1 MKENGFTAEADTLLN
16 DFKSMADVFCENGP
30 NYPTSE
36 VNYEQSIV
44 APSIIHLLNVY
55 MLTGDEK
62 YLKGAESQLPLLES
76 FSGKQPSFHLYD
88 IAIRHWDGYWFGKD
102 RIWGDTFPH
111 YWSTLSGI
119 AFRLYAKATG
129 KQEYTERALNIFR
142 NNLCLF
148 TEDGRGSCAFIYPDK
163 VNGQKLI
170 FMTRLPMTK
179 IGQWYFGWSMA
190 RISSK

>member
-1 MKENGFTAEADTLLN
+1 
-16 DFKSMADVFCENGP
+16 
-30 NYPTSE
+30 
-36 VNYEQSIV
+36 
-44 APSIIHLLNVY
+44 

-62 YLKGAESQLPLLES
+62 YLKGDESQLPLLES
-76 FSGKQPSFHLYD
+76 FGGKQPSFHLYD

-129 KQEYTERALNIFR
+129 KQEYAERALKIIR

-148 TEDGRGSCAFIYPDK
+148 TEDGRGSCAFIYPNK
-163 VNGQKLI
+163 VNGQKAHLYDP
-170 FMTRLPMTK
+170 FANDQDWAMVFWLEYGPDFK
-179 IGQWYFGWSMA
+179 
-190 RISSK
+190 

>member
-1 MKENGFTAEADTLLN
+1 MTQELAQMTEYFKKHADFMLEMGT
-16 DFKSMADVFCENGP
+16 E
-30 NYPTSE
+30 YPKSE

-44 APSIIHLLNVY
+44 APAAQILEETYL
-55 MLTGDEK
+55 LTGDEK
-62 YLKGAESQLPLLES
+62 YLEGIELQKKVLEL
-76 FSGKQPSFHLYD
+76 FNGKQPDYHLNEV
-88 IAIRHWDGYWFGKD
+88 AIRHWDGYWFGKD

-129 KQEYTERALNIFR
+129 IQEYTERALNIFR

-163 VNGQKLI
+163 VNGQKAHLYDP
-170 FMTRLPMTK
+170 FANDQDWAMVFRLEYGPDFK
-179 IGQWYFGWSMA
+179 
-190 RISSK
+190 